1 MSGFGYN
8 ILGFG
13 AFPNRSVEAGITSN
27 AENVSAKAQFN
38 ATIWASGTP
47 KILNISS
54 GVTLG
59 GTSGT
64 AALTIES
71 DLGGSLLIVN
81 AGTIIGT
88 GGAAGSSGAGG
99 NGGNAILNSGGTI
112 VSVTN
117 SGTISGGGG
126 GGGLGGTGGAGGT
139 GTYTATNTYFDHP
152 TYGGVADVQYT
163 SEGGDW
169 RWRFQS
175 SILPIYSSSGG
186 TSGGYTWTRGTTIR
200 RSSGGTYHYDIIR
213 TGTET
218 QSGASG
224 GAGGA
229 GGAGA
234 GYNQSQS
241 DGSSGSSGASGS
253 NNAGNGGQGG
263 TGGNGGHAG
272 ADGSA
277 GATGS
282 TGSNG
287 NSTNGSSGASG
298 SAAGTAGKAISGAV
312 NFTDASG
319 TTNGTVDTV

>member
-13 AFPNRSVEAGITSN
+13 AFPNRTVEAGITSN

-59 GTSGT
+59 GTGGT

-99 NGGNAILNSGGTI
+99 NGGNAILNSGGSI

-126 GGGLGGTGGAGGT
+126 GGGLGGTGGTGGN
-139 GTYTATNTYFDHP
+139 GTYTSTSYGYVHGSRSWWVSSSTNSYIIYGGTFCTGMP
-152 TYGGVADVQYT
+152 SSQTTCTYGGVTYRKGSYVQY
-163 SEGGDW
+163 GG
-169 RWRFQS
+169 
-175 SILPIYSSSGG
+175 PGA
-186 TSGGYTWTRGTTIR
+186 GGYQLGIDSTA
-200 RSSGGTYHYDIIR
+200 
-213 TGTET
+213 T

-241 DGSSGSSGASGS
+241 DGSSGSSGSSGS
-253 NNAGNGGQGG
+253 NNAGSGGAGG
-263 TGGNGGHAG
+263 TGGNGGNAG
-272 ADGSA
+272 ANGSA

-282 TGSNG
+282 TGANG
-287 NSTNGSSGASG
+287 NASNGSSGSSG
-298 SAAGTAGKAISGAV
+298 SAGGTAGKAISGAV

>member
-47 KILNISS
+47 KNLNISS

-71 DLGGSLLIVN
+71 DLGCSLLIVN

-99 NGGNAILNSGGTI
+99 NGGNAILNSGGSI

-126 GGGLGGTGGAGGT
+126 GGGLGGTGGAGGN

-152 TYGGVADVQYT
+152 TYGGVSDVQYT

-186 TSGGYTWTRGTTIR
+186 TSGGILGQEELLSVVLLVEHIITI
-200 RSSGGTYHYDIIR
+200 
-213 TGTET
+213 
-218 QSGASG
+218 
-224 GAGGA
+224 
-229 GGAGA
+229 
-234 GYNQSQS
+234 
-241 DGSSGSSGASGS
+241 
-253 NNAGNGGQGG
+253 
-263 TGGNGGHAG
+263 
-272 ADGSA
+272 
-277 GATGS
+277 
-282 TGSNG
+282 
-287 NSTNGSSGASG
+287 
-298 SAAGTAGKAISGAV
+298 
-312 NFTDASG
+312 
-319 TTNGTVDTV
+319 

>member
-13 AFPNRSVEAGITSN
+13 AFPNRTVEAGITSN

-38 ATIWASGTP
+38 ATVWASGTP

-59 GTSGT
+59 GTGGT

-81 AGTIIGT
+81 AGTITGT
-88 GGAAGSSGAGG
+88 GGAAGTSGAGG
-99 NGGNAILNSGGTI
+99 NGGNAILNSGGSI

-126 GGGLGGTGGAGGT
+126 GGGLGGTGGNGS
-139 GTYTATNTYFDHP
+139 YTVV
-152 TYGGVADVQYT
+152 TYGYVHGSRAWWCYDT
-163 SEGGDW
+163 
-169 RWRFQS
+169 
-175 SILPIYSSSGG
+175 SSGG
-186 TSGGYTWTRGTTIR
+186 DDCSIFYGGSYTIGRPIANATTQYGNYYKGSYAQYGGATQAGFQLGIG
-200 RSSGGTYHYDIIR
+200 SSA
-213 TGTET
+213 T
-218 QSGASG
+218 QSGAS
-224 GAGGA
+224 GGA

-241 DGSSGSSGASGS
+241 NGSGGATGS
-253 NNAGNGGQGG
+253 NNAGNGG
-263 TGGNGGHAG
+263 TGGNGGNLG

-277 GATGS
+277 GATGA
-282 TGSNG
+282 NG
-287 NSTNGSSGASG
+287 NATDGVAG

>member
-8 ILGFG
+8 VLGFG

-59 GTSGT
+59 GTGGT

-71 DLGGSLLIVN
+71 DLGGSLLIIN
-81 AGTIIGT
+81 AGTITGT
-88 GGAAGSSGAGG
+88 GGAAGTSGAGG

-126 GGGLGGTGGAGGT
+126 GGGKGGTGGNGSYTSDSGFLYVIYGSPSQYRYWVT
-139 GTYTATNTYFDHP
+139 GSSSNPHWGSATPVAFNVSSPYTAGDGFTY
-152 TYGGVADVQYT
+152 Y
-163 SEGGDW
+163 
-169 RWRFQS
+169 
-175 SILPIYSSSGG
+175 
-186 TSGGYTWTRGTTIR
+186 RGTERQAEDNYSVYEIKRVGTI
-200 RSSGGTYHYDIIR
+200 ST
-213 TGTET
+213 
-218 QSGASG
+218 SG
-224 GAGGA
+224 GAGGN

-234 GYNQSQS
+234 GYNQSQAN
-241 DGSSGSSGASGS
+241 GSSGASGGTS
-253 NNAGNGGQGG
+253 AGAGG
-263 TGGNGGHAG
+263 TGGNGGTLGSNG
-272 ADGSA
+272 AA

-282 TGSNG
+282 NGNVSNG
-287 NSTNGSSGASG
+287 GSG

-319 TTNGTVDTV
+319 TTNGTVDST

>member
-8 ILGFG
+8 VLGFG

-71 DLGGSLLIVN
+71 DLGGSLLIIN
-81 AGTIIGT
+81 AGTITGT

-126 GGGLGGTGGAGGT
+126 GGGQGGTGGNGTTTTSVDSGFVYVSGSRYWVTGSSSNPVWDGSVVGYNKSSPYTTGGF
-139 GTYTATNTYFDHP
+139 TYTIGSYVT
-152 TYGGVADVQYT
+152 GGENYDVY
-163 SEGGDW
+163 
-169 RWRFQS
+169 R
-175 SILPIYSSSGG
+175 IK
-186 TSGGYTWTRGTTIR
+186 
-200 RSSGGTYHYDIIR
+200 R
-213 TGTET
+213 TGNVTSST
-218 QSGASG
+218 SG

-234 GYNQSQS
+234 GYSQSQA
-241 DGSSGSSGASGS
+241 DGSSGASGGT
-253 NNAGNGGQGG
+253 NAGAGG
-263 TGGNGGHAG
+263 TGGNGGNAG

-277 GATGS
+277 GATGA
-282 TGSNG
+282 NG
-287 NSTNGSSGASG
+287 NSTNGGSG
-298 SAAGTAGKAISGAV
+298 SAAGTAGKAVSGAV

-319 TTNGTVDTV
+319 TTNGTVDST

>member
-8 ILGFG
+8 VLGFG

-38 ATIWASGTP
+38 AAIWASGTP

-71 DLGGSLLIVN
+71 DLGGSLLINN
-81 AGTIIGT
+81 AGTITGT
-88 GGAAGSSGAGG
+88 GGAAGTSGAGG

-126 GGGLGGTGGAGGT
+126 GGGKGGTGGNGSYSQTLGPSYSATQYNFNTLWYVDQYGRSLVWWSGTNPVPSNQPIAYGT
-139 GTYTATNTYFDHP
+139 GATSASY
-152 TYGGVADVQYT
+152 
-163 SEGGDW
+163 
-169 RWRFQS
+169 
-175 SILPIYSSSGG
+175 
-186 TSGGYTWTRGTTIR
+186 GGYTYTRG
-200 RSSGGTYHYDIIR
+200 SFQQNFDCGNDDNCGTYSLSR
-213 TGTET
+213 TGNV
-218 QSGASG
+218 SSSG
-224 GAGGA
+224 GAGGN

-234 GYNQSQS
+234 GYNQSQAN
-241 DGSSGSSGASGS
+241 GSSGSAGGT
-253 NNAGNGGQGG
+253 NAGTGG
-263 TGGNGGHAG
+263 TGGNGG
-272 ADGSA
+272 DLGSNGTA
-277 GATGS
+277 GATGA
-282 TGSNG
+282 NG
-287 NSTNGSSGASG
+287 NSTNGGSG

-319 TTNGTVDTV
+319 TTNGTVDST